1 MNETTAIAQSMAR
14 HERVL
19 ARLREAGAPVAETP
33 PFAQQ
38 LAAANPPVPIAPA
51 AAPDAP
57 VAAASRAMPG
67 LVAAGDTAPASP
79 DAPSPETPVVSSLP
93 VELSDGQM
101 DVLLRSLGATPAND
115 GAAGSAQPA
124 AQPAA
129 SAFAPPVTPPAARPA
144 VEAAAEAAMGKSV
157 DRAAELSPE
166 QMALLMQSFGIDG
179 SSGGQGVAA
188 EAAAALPGPPAS
200 ADLRFY
206 PVAPR
211 PAGENAAAAAT
222 ASDAYLRTLRTVKG
236 RAGLYG
242 E

>member
-115 GAAGSAQPA
+115 GAAGSALPA

-129 SAFAPPVTPPAARPA
+129 SAFATPVAPPAARPA

-179 SSGGQGVAA
+179 SSGGQGAAA

-211 PAGENAAAAAT
+211 PAAESAAT

>member
-67 LVAAGDTAPASP
+67 LVAAGDTAA
-79 DAPSPETPVVSSLP
+79 APPPPETPVVSALP
-93 VELSDGQM
+93 VELSDGQR

-115 GAAGSAQPA
+115 GAAGSALPA

-129 SAFAPPVTPPAARPA
+129 SAFATPVAPRAARPA

-179 SSGGQGVAA
+179 SSGGQGAAA

>member
-1 MNETTAIAQSMAR
+1 MNDTAAIAQSMAR
-14 HERVL
+14 HERIL
-19 ARLREAGAPVAETP
+19 ARVRETGSPVAEAP

-67 LVAAGDTAPASP
+67 LMTAAGEPAAAPPPA
-79 DAPSPETPVVSSLP
+79 ETPVVSALP

-115 GAAGSAQPA
+115 GAAQPA
-124 AQPAA
+124 LPAA
-129 SAFAPPVTPPAARPA
+129 PAFAPPVTPPAARQA
-144 VEAAAEAAMGKSV
+144 VEAAAEAAMDKSV

-166 QMALLMQSFGIDG
+166 QMALLMQSFGM
-179 SSGGQGVAA
+179 AA
-188 EAAAALPGPPAS
+188 EPAAGDAPAALAASGLPGPPPS

-211 PAGENAAAAAT
+211 QADENAAAAAT

-236 RAGLYG
+236 RAGIYG

>member
-1 MNETTAIAQSMAR
+1 
-14 HERVL
+14 
-19 ARLREAGAPVAETP
+19 
-33 PFAQQ
+33 
-38 LAAANPPVPIAPA
+38 
-51 AAPDAP
+51 
-57 VAAASRAMPG
+57 
-67 LVAAGDTAPASP
+67 
-79 DAPSPETPVVSSLP
+79 
-93 VELSDGQM
+93 M

-115 GAAGSAQPA
+115 GAAGSALPA

-129 SAFAPPVTPPAARPA
+129 SAFATPVAPPAARPA

-179 SSGGQGVAA
+179 SSGGQGAAA

-211 PAGENAAAAAT
+211 PAAESAAT